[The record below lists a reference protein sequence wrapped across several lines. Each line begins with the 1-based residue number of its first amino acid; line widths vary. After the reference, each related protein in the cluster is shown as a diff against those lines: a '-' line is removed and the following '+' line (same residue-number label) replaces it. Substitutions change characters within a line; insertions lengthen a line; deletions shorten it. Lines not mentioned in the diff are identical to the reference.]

1 MKLWRGAEKLINIT
15 ADLMG
20 RIGWLLV
27 LYCMIFGVTD
37 VFLRYIMN
45 APSQWIGTT
54 IQAAVVLM
62 ACVGGPYA
70 LNHDA
75 FVKLDLF
82 YARARTRTKAIL
94 DVVTASFSLMF
105 LVVLIWK
112 GTGAALVAI
121 KINQITPTAIPI
133 PIYPLKTAIPIA
145 AVLVLLVVIK
155 QLVHDIR
162 TIVFGDPR
170 EEDPIA

>member
-1 MKLWRGAEKLINIT
+1 MKLGRGAEKLIDVT
-15 ADLMG
+15 AGLMG

-27 LYCMIFGVTD
+27 LYCMIFGVSD
-37 VFLRYIMN
+37 VFLRYVMN

-82 YARARTRTKAIL
+82 YAQARMRTKAIL
-94 DVVTASFSLMF
+94 DVLTASFSLMF

-112 GTGAALVAI
+112 GIDAALMSI
-121 KINQITPTAIPI
+121 KINQVTPTAIPI

-145 AVLVLLVVIK
+145 AFLVLLVVLK
-155 QLVHDIR
+155 KLVYDIR
-162 TIVFGDPR
+162 AIVFRGPG
-170 EEDPIA
+170 EEDP